1 MSEKLKF
8 TLSDTNEELE
18 FYIVEQTRVS
28 GVNYILVTESEDDEE
43 AVAYILKDVSAE
55 TDEESIYEMV
65 EDDKE
70 LEALSRVFAELLDDV
85 DIE

>member
-1 MSEKLKF
+1 MSEKLNF
-8 TLSDTNEELE
+8 TMTDTNEELE

-28 GVNYILVTESEDDEE
+28 GINYLLVTESEDDEE

-70 LEALSRVFAELLDDV
+70 LEALSKVFAELLDDV